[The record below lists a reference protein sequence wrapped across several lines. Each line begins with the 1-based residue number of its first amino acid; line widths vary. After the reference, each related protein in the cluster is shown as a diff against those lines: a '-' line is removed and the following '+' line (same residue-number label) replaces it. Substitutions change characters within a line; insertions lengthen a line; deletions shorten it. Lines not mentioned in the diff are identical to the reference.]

1 MPHAGCHV
9 APLKIDDWKF
19 GTMRKYLFPLFLAGV
34 GILPAQAELADR
46 DKPMFIEAD
55 TMRYDDANKVTN
67 ATGRVVATKG
77 TLVLRAD
84 AVEVRQDDTGKSF
97 VVATSRAGNQALMRQ
112 KREGLNEFF
121 EAQAN
126 RIERD
131 EKTQIA
137 RLLGKA
143 VMRRLVGDTQVD
155 EVRGDTI
162 VYNEATEVYNVSGGA
177 QTVAGPDGIPPG
189 RVRAILGPRSTTGAA
204 AAQGAAASAAKRQPV
219 PLQPSTQIGTG
230 AGR

>member
-1 MPHAGCHV
+1 
-9 APLKIDDWKF
+9 
-19 GTMRKYLFPLFLAGV
+19 MRKYLFPLLLAGV

-177 QTVAGPDGIPPG
+177 QTAAFHLDGCAPFL
-189 RVRAILGPRSTTGAA
+189 A
-204 AAQGAAASAAKRQPV
+204 PV
-219 PLQPSTQIGTG
+219 PQLGRLRRKVPQHQRPSGSPCLCSP
-230 AGR
+230 APKLERGRDDERNGYGRCCRNTFVNRANA